1 MSAPAAP
8 RRTDPSRGA
17 AALGV
22 TLLLGAFAMPLYWM
36 VVASLTEEAL
46 LFSEP
51 SLFPADPTT
60 EHYAALFATR
70 AFVTPILN
78 SLVVAGLTTVLCV
91 GLGSLCAYAVAR
103 MHFPGKSVVLALVL
117 AVSMFPQVAIIS
129 PLYLVLRALGLIDT
143 YAGLVL
149 PYLTFAMPLT
159 IWLLVGFFRQ
169 LPPDIEEAALV
180 DGASRVRVLVDVVA
194 PLSLPGIATTAILTF
209 LYSWNEFLFAL
220 SFTVG
225 PDHQTVPVAIAL
237 LRGRYQIPWGEI
249 LAASVVASVPV
260 ALLVLFLQ
268 RRIVS
273 GLTAG
278 AVKG

>member
-1 MSAPAAP
+1 
-8 RRTDPSRGA
+8 
-17 AALGV
+17 L
-22 TLLLGAFAMPLYWM
+22 
-36 VVASLTEEAL
+36 
-46 LFSEP
+46 
-51 SLFPADPTT
+51 
-60 EHYAALFATR
+60 
-70 AFVTPILN
+70 I
-78 SLVVAGLTTVLCV
+78 VAGTTTVFCV
-91 GLGSLCAYAVAR
+91 SLGSLCAYAVAR
-103 MHFPGKSVVLALVL
+103 LRFPGKSLVLALVL
-117 AVSMFPQVAIIS
+117 AVSMFPQVAIVS
-129 PLYLVLRALGLIDT
+129 PLYLVLRELGLIDT

-180 DGASRVRVLVDVVA
+180 DGAGRFRVLVDVIA

-209 LYSWNEFLFAL
+209 LYAWNEFLFAL
-220 SFTVG
+220 TFTVG